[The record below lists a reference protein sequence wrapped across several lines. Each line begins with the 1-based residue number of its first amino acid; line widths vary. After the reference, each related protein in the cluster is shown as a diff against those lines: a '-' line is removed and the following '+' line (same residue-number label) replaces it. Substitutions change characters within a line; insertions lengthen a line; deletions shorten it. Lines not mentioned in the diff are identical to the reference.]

1 MCRQALTIL
10 HHMVRNIIALSVMLL
25 LTLSA
30 QTQNPSIDELL
41 LSREKEFQIMKSH
54 RDTIKVRTWV
64 NVVTLNGLMEKVI
77 RTDSLLIAA
86 CLDELSKVPD
96 QAAESQLIDT
106 IARLKGRI
114 EYLKMAPPKNAKFLT
129 PKDYLILLILSF
141 TLFLVGI
148 FALLLQRR
156 LKKANLSARESR
168 EELESARSRHET
180 YEKKLEDISYT
191 LSDFTDEREKTL
203 AQISELNK
211 ALISEKQQLAAYR
224 EQYDA
229 MSKEKENLKAELE
242 RIRQDVANQAVHAQ
256 VPAFSPELIT
266 ENNLLK
272 SENMQ
277 ARQRINELEETID
290 KLKSSGPDR
299 STPGNIALNNE
310 NEVQSSRMDAETHKL
325 KSELQKSEQTQFQ
338 MQDKIKDLDDR
349 VKALSK
355 EKDHLRS
362 ERDITMETVKTLR
375 DKLEQKETALFKAKE
390 DSNKLEEALSGKL
403 IQKEQIETLHAEI
416 RRWQSENEL
425 LKKEIAQE
433 IKLRRDI
440 EEDVRKIFSRL
451 GSSSS
456 D

>member
-1 MCRQALTIL
+1 
-10 HHMVRNIIALSVMLL
+10 MVRNIIALSVMLL

-77 RTDSLLIAA
+77 RIDSLLIAA
-86 CLDELSKVPD
+86 CLDELSKVPG
-96 QAAESQLIDT
+96 QATESQLIDT

-129 PKDYLILLILSF
+129 PKDYLILLVLSF

-148 FALLLQRR
+148 FALLLLRR

-191 LSDFTDEREKTL
+191 LSDFTDEHEKTL

-211 ALISEKQQLAAYR
+211 ALISEKQQLASYR

-242 RIRQDVANQAVHAQ
+242 KIRQDMANQAVHAQ

-290 KLKSSGPDR
+290 KLKSSGPDG
-299 STPGNIALNNE
+299 STPGNKALNNE

-390 DSNKLEEALSGKL
+390 DSNKLEEAISGKL

-451 GSSSS
+451 GSSST